1 MEEKMNNALMKMGGE
16 FDSLRAR
23 WAVMSFGEAKD
34 DLCEV
39 LNERAAAIRALPAD
53 DLAGL
58 AVKARAA
65 AWTCNL
71 DHVAAGDYSGEV
83 MAALVADVQHVAA
96 FPRMGIA

>member
-1 MEEKMNNALMKMGGE
+1 MNNALMKMGGE

-23 WAVMSFGEAKD
+23 WAGMEFGEERD

-39 LNERAAAIRALPAD
+39 LNDRAAAIRALPAD

-71 DHVAAGDYSGEV
+71 DHVAADDYPGEV
-83 MAALVADVQHVAA
+83 MAALVADVQHVAS
-96 FPRMGIA
+96 FQRMGFS